1 MADRTMVFGDDG
13 SISADLAWLWIN
25 CHPWPQW
32 RIEVVAA
39 VMPSLDRVSTEGSEL
54 HEWQPANP
62 RRAFSDSRIDEVIHL
77 TCELDPRLALS
88 RSADL
93 LVIGP
98 RGPGLAKAMHLGSTA
113 EWLMIHPPAPMLVV
127 RHGRRTQTV
136 VICHDGSPDARAATD
151 VVCRMPWVDQ
161 LIVTIVGVDDGRAA
175 VEEAVEAASVPLT
188 AVGADVRHEILCGV
202 PTVELLR
209 HLEQNN
215 PDLVVLG
222 TRGLTG
228 LPRLRRGSTAGV
240 LAHATQSSVLLASD
254 QAADEKTGLGV
265 GNGE

>member
-62 RRAFSDSRIDEVIHL
+62 RRALSDSRIDEVIHL

-93 LVIGP
+93 LVIALVDQVSRRRCILVAP
-98 RGPGLAKAMHLGSTA
+98 RSSGGST
-113 EWLMIHPPAPMLVV
+113 
-127 RHGRRTQTV
+127 
-136 VICHDGSPDARAATD
+136 S
-151 VVCRMPWVDQ
+151 
-161 LIVTIVGVDDGRAA
+161 
-175 VEEAVEAASVPLT
+175 
-188 AVGADVRHEILCGV
+188 
-202 PTVELLR
+202 
-209 HLEQNN
+209 
-215 PDLVVLG
+215 
-222 TRGLTG
+222 
-228 LPRLRRGSTAGV
+228 
-240 LAHATQSSVLLASD
+240 
-254 QAADEKTGLGV
+254 
-265 GNGE
+265 